1 MKEKY
6 IKLFFILPPILVFIL
21 LLYVILSGF
30 DVYNILLTIGVLLS
44 CLINI
49 VLLQRFFRPM
59 KTISKQVSRLK
70 EGDLTITMECAGN
83 NHLGDIAASINTTLE
98 YLRTLLGLVTTEAA
112 EVSKKSV
119 EIASVSDEASREI
132 RLISMAVAELASG
145 AQETG
150 TMAQNAASKTDQ
162 VSALAKNTAAELQAL
177 LQITKQIM
185 AAAHQGSEAIVQSRN
200 IVNEIAATAQ
210 QNVRLGGELKEK
222 SQRVREIIELINTIT
237 AQTNL
242 LALNA
247 AIEAA
252 RAGEHGRGFA
262 VVAEEVR
269 ELANRSRNA
278 ADQIKEIVESMLSD
292 IGHVVIAFETT
303 QESMDTGVHS
313 ITEANTSFANITSD
327 IEKSRV
333 KLQEVTQLADNQA
346 AAAADLMSAVHSVAA
361 IAEQSAAATQ
371 TAAASSDQ
379 ITTSVSQIAGGT
391 QKLSRLA
398 GNLEQAVFR
407 FHFSNTKTLR
417 VGFEM
422 TDKSVCYAGME
433 RFGQLLEERTQGR
446 YNLKIF
452 HSAQLGTGLDMIEK
466 LKEGTLE
473 MTFPALP
480 TLAGLDKRFMIFDF
494 PFLFRNEKIADCI
507 LQGPFARK
515 LLNMLEQY
523 GFYGLTF
530 AESGF
535 RNTTNSRHAIIQLE
549 DFKGLKI
556 RTMQN
561 NLHIDT
567 WKALGAEPVP
577 LPFANLYNAMRL
589 KEVDGQENPI
599 ATIYDDKFFEVQKFL
614 TFTNHVY
621 SPFILMYSKKLWDI
635 VPDEDKPIIQQAA
648 IEGALYTTEVNRQ
661 RKQDNLQN
669 LERKGM
675 SIGQISPAEIA
686 RVQEIVKPVIDK
698 YKNQIGKELVD
709 ELFMEIK
716 KAEEQTR
723 KNCS

>member
-1 MKEKY
+1 MV
-6 IKLFFILPPILVFIL
+6 LVE
-21 LLYVILSGF
+21 
-30 DVYNILLTIGVLLS
+30 
-44 CLINI
+44 LI
-49 VLLQRFFRPM
+49 VVMQR
-59 KTISKQVSRLK
+59 
-70 EGDLTITMECAGN
+70 
-83 NHLGDIAASINTTLE
+83 
-98 YLRTLLGLVTTEAA
+98 
-112 EVSKKSV
+112 
-119 EIASVSDEASREI
+119 DEAE
-132 RLISMAVAELASG
+132 
-145 AQETG
+145 
-150 TMAQNAASKTDQ
+150 
-162 VSALAKNTAAELQAL
+162 
-177 LQITKQIM
+177 
-185 AAAHQGSEAIVQSRN
+185 
-200 IVNEIAATAQ
+200 
-210 QNVRLGGELKEK
+210 
-222 SQRVREIIELINTIT
+222 
-237 AQTNL
+237 
-242 LALNA
+242 
-247 AIEAA
+247 
-252 RAGEHGRGFA
+252 
-262 VVAEEVR
+262 
-269 ELANRSRNA
+269 
-278 ADQIKEIVESMLSD
+278 
-292 IGHVVIAFETT
+292 
-303 QESMDTGVHS
+303 
-313 ITEANTSFANITSD
+313 
-327 IEKSRV
+327 
-333 KLQEVTQLADNQA
+333 
-346 AAAADLMSAVHSVAA
+346 AAADLMSTVHGVAA

-371 TAAASSDQ
+371 TAAASSEQ
-379 ITTSVSQIAGGT
+379 ITTSVTQIASGT

-407 FHFSNTKTLR
+407 FHFTNTKTLR

-433 RFGQLLEERTQGR
+433 RFGKLLEERTQGR

-507 LQGPFARK
+507 LHGPFARK

-523 GFYGLTF
+523 GFYGMTF

-535 RNTTNSRHAIIQLE
+535 RNTTNSRHAIAKLE

-567 WKALGAEPVP
+567 WKALGAEPKP

-614 TFTNHVY
+614 TLTNHVY
-621 SPFILMYSKKLWDI
+621 SPFILMYSKKLWDL
-635 VPDEDKPIIQQAA
+635 VPGEDRPIIQQAA
-648 IEGALYTTEVNRQ
+648 IEGGLYTTEVNRL
-661 RKQDNLQN
+661 RKQDNLEN
-669 LERKGM
+669 LGRKGM

-716 KAEEQTR
+716 KAEE
-723 KNCS
+723 KK

>member
-6 IKLFFILPPILVFIL
+6 MKLFFVLPPILVLVL
-21 LLYVILSGF
+21 LMYIILSGF
-30 DVYNILLTIGVLLS
+30 DVYSIFLTIGVLLS
-44 CLINI
+44 CSFNSI
-49 VLLQRFFRPM
+49 LLHRIMCPLKTVSAQASHM
-59 KTISKQVSRLK
+59 KD
-70 EGDLTITMECAGN
+70 GDLTVSLECGGN
-83 NHLGDIAASINTTLE
+83 NELGEITTSINSALE
-98 YLRTLLGLVTTEAA
+98 YLRTLLGLVTDEAA
-112 EVSKKSV
+112 EVSSKSV
-119 EIASVSDEASREI
+119 EIAAVSDGASRDI

-162 VSALAKNTAAELQAL
+162 VSELAKNTAAGLQSL
-177 LQITKQIM
+177 LQITQQIM
-185 AAAHQGSEAIVQSRN
+185 ASVHQGSEAIGRSKN
-200 IVNEIAATAQ
+200 IVNEIAATSQ
-210 QNVRLGGELKEK
+210 YNVRLGGELKGK
-222 SQRVREIIELINTIT
+222 SQEVREIIKLINSIT

-269 ELANRSRNA
+269 ELANRSHHA
-278 ADQIKEIVESMLSD
+278 AGQINEIVESMLSD
-292 IGHVVIAFETT
+292 IGHVVVAFETT
-303 QESMDTGVHS
+303 QESMNTGVNT
-313 ITEANTSFANITSD
+313 ITAANVSFADIRSD
-327 IEKSRV
+327 IEKSRI
-333 KLQEVTQLADNQA
+333 KLQEVTLLADNQA
-346 AAAADLMSAVHSVAA
+346 DAAADLMSTVHGVAA

-371 TAAASSDQ
+371 TAAASSEQ
-379 ITTSVSQIAGGT
+379 ITTSVAQIASGT
-391 QKLSRLA
+391 QQLSRLA

-433 RFGQLLEERTQGR
+433 RFGQILYERTQGR
-446 YNLKIF
+446 YSLKIF

-480 TLAGLDKRFMIFDF
+480 TLAGLDKRFMVFDF
-494 PFLFRNEKIADCI
+494 PFLIRDENIADYI
-507 LQGPFARK
+507 LHGPFARK
-515 LLNMLEQY
+515 LLDMLDQY
-523 GFYGLTF
+523 GFYGVTF
-530 AESGF
+530 AECGF
-535 RNTTNSRHAIIQLE
+535 RNTTNSRHAIVGLE
-549 DFKGLKI
+549 DFRGLKI

-561 NLHIDT
+561 ALHVDT
-567 WKALGAEPVP
+567 WKALGADPVP

-614 TFTNHVY
+614 TLTNHVY

-635 VPDEDKPIIQQAA
+635 VPAEDKPIIEQAA
-648 IEGALYTTEVNRQ
+648 KEGALYTTEVNRK
-661 RKQDNLQN
+661 RKKDNLQA

-675 SIGQISPAEIA
+675 SIGQISSMETA
-686 RVQEIVKPVIDK
+686 RIQEMVKPVIDR
-698 YKNQIGKELVD
+698 YKNQIGKELVN
-709 ELFMEIK
+709 ELFAEIK
-716 KAEEQTR
+716 QAEERTVY
-723 KNCS
+723 KS